1 MSKHVV
7 QANFY
12 NALYNSWRLFRMF
25 YADANDPYRQQGI
38 PYQPYSGQN
47 AQMMPQQNNMA
58 ASSSRNRAIPTY
70 PAAARPK
77 QTRPV
82 TPRKSRNETLAFVH
96 ECKKWLVAG
105 SIVTFGL
112 LGGLVAGHA
121 VGTTSN
127 QATPANNSPSTSP
140 STSGGN
146 GGFFKQQPGQ
156 QQQQGG
162 GGYGFGNNNPS
173 QPPVSGSHSS

>member
-1 MSKHVV
+1 
-7 QANFY
+7 
-12 NALYNSWRLFRMF
+12 MF
-25 YADANDPYRQQGI
+25 YPDANDPYRQQAI
-38 PYQPYSGQN
+38 PYQPYGGQN
-47 AQMMPQQNNMA
+47 PQMMPQQNNVA
-58 ASSSRNRAIPTY
+58 VSTSTTRAVSPY
-70 PAAARPK
+70 PAQARPK
-77 QTRPV
+77 QARPV
-82 TPRKSRNETLAFVH
+82 TPRKSKAETLTFVH

-127 QATPANNSPSTSP
+127 QATPANNTPATSP
-140 STSGGN
+140 STNGGD
-146 GGFFKQQPGQ
+146 GGFFNQQPG

-173 QPPVSGSHSS
+173 QPPVSGFHTS

>member
-1 MSKHVV
+1 
-7 QANFY
+7 
-12 NALYNSWRLFRMF
+12 MF
-25 YADANDPYRQQGI
+25 YPDANDPYRQPAL
-38 PYQPYSGQN
+38 PYQPYGGQK

-58 ASSSRNRAIPTY
+58 ASTSTNRAVPPY
-70 PAAARPK
+70 PAQARPK
-77 QTRPV
+77 QAGSV
-82 TPRKSRNETLAFVH
+82 TPRKSKAETLSFVH

-112 LGGLVAGHA
+112 MGGLVAGHA

-127 QATPANNSPSTSP
+127 QANPANNTPATSP
-140 STSGGN
+140 STNGGN
-146 GGFFKQQPGQ
+146 GGDGGFFNQQPGQQ

-173 QPPVSGSHSS
+173 QPPVSGSHTS

>member
-1 MSKHVV
+1 
-7 QANFY
+7 
-12 NALYNSWRLFRMF
+12 MF
-25 YADANDPYRQQGI
+25 YPDANDPYRQPSI
-38 PYQPYSGQN
+38 PYQPYGEQN
-47 AQMMPQQNNMA
+47 AQIMPQQKSMA
-58 ASSSRNRAIPTY
+58 ASTSTTRAVPPY
-70 PAAARPK
+70 PAQARPK
-77 QTRPV
+77 QARPV
-82 TPRKSRNETLAFVH
+82 TPRKSKAETLSFVH

-127 QATPANNSPSTSP
+127 QATPANNTPATSP
-140 STSGGN
+140 STNGGD
-146 GGFFKQQPGQ
+146 GGFFNQQPGQ

-173 QPPVSGSHSS
+173 QPPVSGSHTS